1 MPDMSS
7 SKSTSNVPLDS
18 AADGSPFELVNA
30 QGNPDILILC
40 DHASAA
46 LPSKYDTLGLPATEF
61 HRHIAYDIGCAEVV
75 RVLASHLNCPAI
87 LGRYSRLLVDLNRG
101 PDDPTI
107 VMKLSDGSV
116 IPANADVDRF
126 RDGEEFQTRIAH
138 YHEPYHSAVDAQIK
152 SALAQDHV
160 PVVISIHSFTPFW
173 RGKARQ
179 WHAGVLW
186 DKDPRLAMPLL
197 RALADQEELSVGDN
211 EPYGGFLKG
220 DTLYRHCTKI
230 GLPHALLEIR
240 QDLIDTE
247 KGQAEWAD
255 RLARILP
262 DLIAADG
269 VREITHYGS
278 RTDPT

>member
-75 RVLASHLNCPAI
+75 RALASHLNCPAI

-116 IPANADVDRF
+116 IPRNADVDSF
-126 RDGEEFQTRIAH
+126 RNVEEFQSRIAH

-152 SALAQDHV
+152 SALSQDHV
-160 PVVISIHSFTPFW
+160 PVIVSIHSFTPSW
-173 RGKARQ
+173 RDKPRQ

-186 DKDPRLAMPLL
+186 GPDPRLAMPPL
-197 RALADQEELSVGDN
+197 RRFIWRRRSLG
-211 EPYGGFLKG
+211 
-220 DTLYRHCTKI
+220 R
-230 GLPHALLEIR
+230 R
-240 QDLIDTE
+240 Q
-247 KGQAEWAD
+247 
-255 RLARILP
+255 
-262 DLIAADG
+262 
-269 VREITHYGS
+269 
-278 RTDPT
+278 